1 VDPLVQ
7 AAQDGDFQAAERLLA
22 RYLPLIRQKVLCY
35 GRLADYQDLL
45 QQGRLIFLEIL
56 REYDNGRGVPF
67 GAYLKEKFRW
77 RLFHYIRD
85 VLGYRDREDLFSDVP
100 VNTIQDI
107 LTSQAGGE
115 PDKADWEALAGAVKT
130 LTPKQRLVLSL
141 FYWDEL
147 SVREIA
153 GKLHETPQGVRQ
165 LKARAEKH
173 LRLTL
178 APSPSSSPA
187 ESKYKYPDSRGSR
200 ARTAVNGRESQPY
213 AVARWA
219 RHRVAGA
226 EGSDRGARRALWNGY
241 GPARFVK
248 KLSGMFPSEGVR
260 GLYNHDPRN
269 ERG

>member
-1 VDPLVQ
+1 MDSLVK
-7 AAQDGDFQAAERLLA
+7 AAQAGDFRATESLLT
-22 RYLPLIRQKVLCY
+22 RYLPLIRQKVLYY

-85 VLGYRDREDLFSDVP
+85 VLGYREKEDLFTDVP
-100 VNTIQDI
+100 ANTIQFI
-107 LTSQAGGE
+107 LAAHAELE
-115 PDKADWEALAGAVKT
+115 PEKADRRALGEAVKT

-153 GKLHETPQGVRQ
+153 EKLHETPQGVRQ

-173 LRLTL
+173 LRQTMMGSSPRPRPDVPGIERDGPSPLQAPISEPSP
-178 APSPSSSPA
+178 APSP
-187 ESKYKYPDSRGSR
+187 R
-200 ARTAVNGRESQPY
+200 ARPSGKKAGSARPDRPRED
-213 AVARWA
+213 
-219 RHRVAGA
+219 GK
-226 EGSDRGARRALWNGY
+226 N
-241 GPARFVK
+241 
-248 KLSGMFPSEGVR
+248 SGWMFPSESI
-260 GLYNHDPRN
+260 
-269 ERG
+269 